1 MGKRKTNLC
10 FMLEFVRRFIDGE
23 ITRFDF
29 EMDFNYEF
37 IKRYDKMCNED
48 EEAAE
53 FFVYKISDVF
63 DEGEKMDDAS
73 FIEELRDGYELVTDI
88 MNGVAF

>member
-1 MGKRKTNLC
+1 
-10 FMLEFVRRFIDGE
+10 MLEFVRRFIDGE

-37 IKRYDKMCNED
+37 IRRYDKMCNED

-53 FFVYKISDVF
+53 FFVCKISDVF
-63 DEGEKMDDAS
+63 DESENMDNAS
-73 FIEELRDGYELVTDI
+73 FAEKLRDGYELVTDI
-88 MNGVAF
+88 MNGDAF